1 MMVSDGNG
9 GYEKRRYGV
18 DEVKVI
24 FDSTEEDARV
34 EEVDVVRD
42 YDVTRSPF
50 FAFDMKGECREVEH
64 QTRIHVP
71 EGSWGEHQ
79 FSVN

>member
-1 MMVSDGNG
+1 M
-9 GYEKRRYGV
+9 
-18 DEVKVI
+18 I

-50 FAFDMKGECREVEH
+50 FAFDMKASAGRSSIRRASMCR
-64 QTRIHVP
+64 
-71 EGSWGEHQ
+71 G
-79 FSVN
+79 